1 MPTESKTLQL
11 GCCHPLGHVASTY
24 ADLFAE
30 KSPVAGLDV
39 VCERHS
45 SPWRKVAWVVVM
57 IPFCCLTVSGWQ
69 SAIGSY
75 FAFDITVSLES
86 STSTS
91 FGFPDVTFCNSSPL
105 RRSVSC
111 PWQREENSARTVS
124 KFCSSANKFSDRELK
139 AITESLDTSMA
150 ELEVQDPKRLQE
162 MFFERTDLMMDC
174 RFFEKDCSIESVW
187 NRDMKGCFTF
197 NERRMIAQ
205 VPSLRNLS
213 EAELEDL
220 LKNRLELVLDPQ
232 VHEYLPSTSEVG
244 FLVLIKN
251 PGTSPSP
258 PSDAVFV
265 PPGYTTYI
273 GLTLV
278 RGRFTHPTRSS

>member
-1 MPTESKTLQL
+1 
-11 GCCHPLGHVASTY
+11 
-24 ADLFAE
+24 
-30 KSPVAGLDV
+30 
-39 VCERHS
+39 
-45 SPWRKVAWVVVM
+45 
-57 IPFCCLTVSGWQ
+57 
-69 SAIGSY
+69 
-75 FAFDITVSLES
+75 
-86 STSTS
+86 
-91 FGFPDVTFCNSSPL
+91 
-105 RRSVSC
+105 
-111 PWQREENSARTVS
+111 
-124 KFCSSANKFSDRELK
+124 
-139 AITESLDTSMA
+139 
-150 ELEVQDPKRLQE
+150 
-162 MFFERTDLMMDC
+162 
-174 RFFEKDCSIESVW
+174 
-187 NRDMKGCFTF
+187 MKGCFTF

-278 RGRFTHPTRSS
+278 NNTTDTSEGGLSKIVVYFATARFDNIRSAPKYDGLHAFSAIGSVNGMYLGLSFLVIIEMIELLVAGCSRSRGRP